1 MKSLKG
7 LRVLSLG
14 LNLPAPVAAQ
24 RARQLGA
31 RVRKIEPVSGDPL
44 AQWAPAVYAELHEG
58 VRVQTLDLRTLDGQ
72 RRVQKELA
80 NSDVLLT
87 AFRPAAL
94 ARLGLD
100 WRTLH
105 RQHPQLWQVAIVGSV
120 EAPQDAGHDLS
131 YQTLAGLLPA
141 QGLPTNLW
149 ADMAGAQAAL
159 LALHQVRPGVPG
171 RRLVIG
177 LQDALL
183 ELARPQQW
191 GLTSPGALLGGGHAL
206 YQRYA
211 MPAPARPLFQAA
223 TAMFTPRAETAV
235 RVDNHHRGPLLLIAG
250 GKDHTVPPVLVHSAA
265 RCYRNSRAVT
275 ELHEFPN
282 RGHSLVI
289 DSGWNEVAQ
298 TCLGWLTSQG
308 L

>member
-44 AQWAPAVYAELHEG
+44 AQWAPAVYAELHAG
-58 VRVQTLDLRTLDGQ
+58 VRVQTLDLRTPDGQ
-72 RRVQKELA
+72 RRVQRELA

-100 WRTLH
+100 WGSLH

-159 LALHQVRPGVPG
+159 LALHQVRPGAPG

-206 YQRYA
+206 YQRYRCRDGDVVLAALEPKFAQA
-211 MPAPARPLFQAA
+211 MAMLAGLPIDSNWLDPINGAA
-223 TAMFTPRAETAV
+223 LQSWLASCT
-235 RVDNHHRGPLLLIAG
+235 
-250 GKDHTVPPVLVHSAA
+250 
-265 RCYRNSRAVT
+265 CT
-275 ELHEFPN
+275 ELEGLAAEHDLP
-282 RGHSLVI
+282 LVVCP
-289 DSGWNEVAQ
+289 EA
-298 TCLGWLTSQG
+298 
-308 L
+308 